1 MMEGKRSRKKT
12 RLLVRTCLDMKT
24 WTYTTGI
31 KCGLVLSPELASLSL
46 SLCSDHEDIGGDAGI
61 TEENRAILE
70 RVRMNTRQEYLAA
83 GKATGSVRA
92 TDRLMRELQ
101 DIYRSK
107 NYKSG
112 MVDSSLFVVIHLW
125 LGLFSSW

>member
-1 MMEGKRSRKKT
+1 M
-12 RLLVRTCLDMKT
+12 
-24 WTYTTGI
+24 YN
-31 KCGLVLSPELASLSL
+31 
-46 SLCSDHEDIGGDAGI
+46 SDAEDIGGDAGI

-112 MVDSSLFVVIHLW
+112 ESLGPCALNNIPVLCHGVWVCCYRHILS
-125 LGLFSSW
+125 GADR

>member
-1 MMEGKRSRKKT
+1 M
-12 RLLVRTCLDMKT
+12 
-24 WTYTTGI
+24 
-31 KCGLVLSPELASLSL
+31 
-46 SLCSDHEDIGGDAGI
+46 CSDAEDIGGDSGI
-61 TEENRAILE
+61 TDENRAILE

-107 NYKSG
+107 NCKSG
-112 MVDSSLFVVIHLW
+112 ELPWHVLDLSSPDVSCRNIHC
-125 LGLFSSW
+125 GADR

>member
-1 MMEGKRSRKKT
+1 MT
-12 RLLVRTCLDMKT
+12 FDLLLWQCCK
-24 WTYTTGI
+24 
-31 KCGLVLSPELASLSL
+31 LAC
-46 SLCSDHEDIGGDAGI
+46 SLCSDVEDIGGDSGI
-61 TEENRAILE
+61 TEENKAILE

-112 MVDSSLFVVIHLW
+112 E
-125 LGLFSSW
+125 

>member
-1 MMEGKRSRKKT
+1 M
-12 RLLVRTCLDMKT
+12 CD
-24 WTYTTGI
+24 
-31 KCGLVLSPELASLSL
+31 C
-46 SLCSDHEDIGGDAGI
+46 CSDAEDIGGDAGI
-61 TEENRAILE
+61 ADENRAILE

-112 MVDSSLFVVIHLW
+112 ECLLSFLPYPALHPSHTQLFIPPPL
-125 LGLFSSW
+125 LLL

>member
-1 MMEGKRSRKKT
+1 MY
-12 RLLVRTCLDMKT
+12 VCDF
-24 WTYTTGI
+24 
-31 KCGLVLSPELASLSL
+31 P
-46 SLCSDHEDIGGDAGI
+46 SDHEDIGGDAGI
-61 TEENRAILE
+61 TDENRAILE

-112 MVDSSLFVVIHLW
+112 T
-125 LGLFSSW
+125 

>member
-1 MMEGKRSRKKT
+1 M
-12 RLLVRTCLDMKT
+12 VAD
-24 WTYTTGI
+24 
-31 KCGLVLSPELASLSL
+31 SLS
-46 SLCSDHEDIGGDAGI
+46 CSDHEDIGGDAGI
-61 TEENRAILE
+61 TDENRAILE

-101 DIYRSK
+101 DIYKSK

-112 MVDSSLFVVIHLW
+112 EFSACVDYSLVLCVGW
-125 LGLFSSW
+125 

>member
-1 MMEGKRSRKKT
+1 MGGS
-12 RLLVRTCLDMKT
+12 LSSPH
-24 WTYTTGI
+24 
-31 KCGLVLSPELASLSL
+31 VLSPLS
-46 SLCSDHEDIGGDAGI
+46 SDTEDISGDAGI
-61 TEENRAILE
+61 TDENRAILE

-112 MVDSSLFVVIHLW
+112 KELTFALPPLYMSVSVHLSCRY
-125 LGLFSSW
+125 LLSGAD

>member
-1 MMEGKRSRKKT
+1 MEGKRKKM
-12 RLLVRTCLDMKT
+12 RHLVRKTCLDMT
-24 WTYTTGI
+24 IWICIPGNCVWWR
-31 KCGLVLSPELASLSL
+31 CGFGSHRLPV
-46 SLCSDHEDIGGDAGI
+46 CHSDHEDIGGDAGI
-61 TEENRAILE
+61 TDENRAILE

-112 MVDSSLFVVIHLW
+112 EFASPSGTVCIP
-125 LGLFSSW
+125 